1 MRLYFKT
8 WLIFYLT
15 KFLDYAHSIIWLHEF
30 HERLNEYTRKSHE
43 VDKDQNIVS
52 IISRID
58 TSGKE
63 SLLLML
69 IVETGAK
76 KSELAPKKSITKRFT
91 IFALLQ

>member
-1 MRLYFKT
+1 MLIRTQKASSMQYHTLVPADLSQTLRLLESIQDMRLYFKT

-52 IISRID
+52 IIL
-58 TSGKE
+58 K
-63 SLLLML
+63 
-69 IVETGAK
+69 
-76 KSELAPKKSITKRFT
+76 
-91 IFALLQ
+91 